1 LSYTHWIGDVIE
13 IRPEARYE
21 RQLTA
26 PNAENTG
33 YAYDNPCYMPAVTDV
48 STCTYSSA
56 GRSLTFNQN
65 GGKRSQAMFAM
76 DAIFH
81 F

>member
-1 LSYTHWIGDVIE
+1 
-13 IRPEARYE
+13 
-21 RQLTA
+21 
-26 PNAENTG
+26 
-33 YAYDNPCYMPAVTDV
+33 MPAVTGV
-48 STCTYSSA
+48 STCTYNSA